1 MRRRCWLF
9 SLVMALGLGVVGA
22 SCFAPPAMAKDGGGE
37 SSHDG
42 GGGGGGGGHDGGDN
56 GGGDHGGSGG
66 GGGDN
71 GGNGGSGG
79 GGHDGGAGYGGGWDN
94 SSSNQARI
102 VVKDGEALSLSE
114 VIPTVRQAI
123 PGQLLDV
130 DLLPLKAGGWVYK
143 FRVLARDGAY
153 LEVFVD
159 ALSNRILQTRRR

>member
-1 MRRRCWLF
+1 MPRRSWLF
-9 SLVMALGLGVVGA
+9 SLVLAFGLGAVGA
-22 SCFAPPAMAKDGGGE
+22 CYFPPSAMAKDGGE

-42 GGGGGGGGHDGGDN
+42 GND

-66 GGGDN
+66 GGG
-71 GGNGGSGG
+71 GGDNGGSGG
-79 GGHDGGAGYGGGWDN
+79 AGGGGHGDNGHDGGSGYGGGWDN
-94 SSSNQARI
+94 SSSYQARS
-102 VVKDGEALSLSE
+102 VVKDGEALSLSK

-123 PGQLLDV
+123 SGQVLDV
-130 DLLPLKAGGWVYK
+130 DLLRLKGGGWVYK